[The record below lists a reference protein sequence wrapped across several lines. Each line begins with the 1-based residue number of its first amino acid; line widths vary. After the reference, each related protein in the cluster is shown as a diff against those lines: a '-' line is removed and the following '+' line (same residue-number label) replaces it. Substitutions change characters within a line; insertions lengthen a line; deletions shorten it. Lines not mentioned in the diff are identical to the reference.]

1 MTTNID
7 SFSWKR
13 TWMVARYWWPNLRVQ
28 FWAYIAAA
36 VLIALAGG
44 FLDKTYNT
52 FTRAYIV
59 SLTIWLA
66 CLGSAIF
73 GRSRGRDFNIS
84 LPALSSEK
92 LTVVI
97 IYGIVILP
105 LISLGLCH
113 LIYDCILG
121 VDSDVT
127 SLKMRSYLSGQGL
140 YAEGISDITKM
151 VPLFVTVNIVVC
163 ITLSMITLT
172 GALFYKRHAVI
183 KSIATSIGCNFI
195 PSILMGLAGGF
206 YGFYKGYTA
215 PEGTDLDITQL
226 QHLIMNEVIPVFEWS
241 LIFSGIIVT
250 VILMIVIIRRYRT
263 RQSL

>member
-1 MTTNID
+1 M
-7 SFSWKR
+7 
-13 TWMVARYWWPNLRVQ
+13 
-28 FWAYIAAA
+28 
-36 VLIALAGG
+36 
-44 FLDKTYNT
+44 
-52 FTRAYIV
+52 
-59 SLTIWLA
+59 TIWLA

-127 SLKMRSYLSGQGL
+127 SLKMRSYLGGQGL
-140 YAEGISDITKM
+140 YPDGISDITKM

>member
-52 FTRAYIV
+52 FTGAYIV

-140 YAEGISDITKM
+140 YPEGISDIEKM
-151 VPLFVTVNIVVC
+151 VPLFVAGNIVVC

-195 PSILMGLAGGF
+195 PSLLIGFAAGF

-241 LIFSGIIVT
+241 LIFAGIIVT
-250 VILMIVIIRRYRT
+250 VILMIVVIRRYRT

>member
-1 MTTNID
+1 MTTTID

-52 FTRAYIV
+52 FTGAYIV

-140 YAEGISDITKM
+140 YPEGISDITKM

-183 KSIATSIGCNFI
+183 KSIATSIGCNVI

-206 YGFYKGYTA
+206 YGFYKEYTA

>member
-52 FTRAYIV
+52 FTGAYIV

-140 YAEGISDITKM
+140 YPEGISDITKM